1 MKEYDK
7 GIILI
12 LIIIAVGCS
21 FVIGLNEGGRYSDR
35 RNAGT
40 VQTY

>member
-1 MKEYDK
+1 MREN
-7 GIILI
+7 GIIII

-21 FVIGLNEGGRYSDR
+21 LIVGLNEGGRYSDR